1 MILTIR
7 ARFDGK
13 VIVPE
18 EALELPT
25 DRPLEIQVQV
35 LEQPSETEYEA
46 LTIEER
52 IKRLN
57 EFAGSISGPELQGT
71 MSRNDNFFEERN
83 EDIT

>member
-35 LEQPSETEYEA
+35 LEQPAETEYEA
-46 LTIEER
+46 LTIE
-52 IKRLN
+52 
-57 EFAGSISGPELQGT
+57 AGYST
-71 MSRNDNFFEERN
+71 
-83 EDIT
+83 

>member
-1 MILTIR
+1 MMILTIR

-52 IKRLN
+52 ITRYKK
-57 EFAGSISGPELQGT
+57 FAGQLSGSSVSLEHL
-71 MSRNDNFFEERN
+71 RRENFYEDNR
-83 EDIT
+83 